1 MVNKT
6 VLNKLSSR
14 ELENYFNPENR
25 FVHEAVQ
32 LAFEILQKRGR
43 IFSDAEKINI
53 QHLIQS
59 KKETEAAEKREKAE
73 DWKDHITNDQNA
85 IQLFPREI
93 ILIIS
98 IFLGTIP
105 GCILLGLNFIKLKKF
120 GASILTFVFGFA
132 FFPLQNFLVPFMYEN
147 SSKRFYTLKNT
158 PEFFVSCLGALA
170 IFLFWISFTP
180 KNLPYRKE
188 SYFIPV
194 GISFVMIVLILI
206 NPKEWFSN
214 HFVQSFMREYNTFF

>member
-6 VLNKLSSR
+6 VLYKLSNR

-32 LAFEILQKRGR
+32 LAFDILQERGR

-59 KKETEAAEKREKAE
+59 KKENEAAEKREEAE
-73 DWKDHITNDQNA
+73 DWKDHITTDQNA

-105 GCILLGLNFIKLKKF
+105 GCILLGLNFIKLKKI
-120 GASILTFVFGFA
+120 GASILTFFFGFA
-132 FFPLQNFLVPFMYEN
+132 FFHLQNFLVPFMYEN
-147 SSKRFYTLKNT
+147 SSKRFYTLKNS
-158 PEFFVSCLGALA
+158 PEFFVSCLGALT

-188 SYFIPV
+188 SYLIPAA
-194 GISFVMIVLILI
+194 ISFVMIALVLI
-206 NPKEWFSN
+206 NPDEWFSN
-214 HFVQSFMREYNTFF
+214 YFITSFLRDYNTLF